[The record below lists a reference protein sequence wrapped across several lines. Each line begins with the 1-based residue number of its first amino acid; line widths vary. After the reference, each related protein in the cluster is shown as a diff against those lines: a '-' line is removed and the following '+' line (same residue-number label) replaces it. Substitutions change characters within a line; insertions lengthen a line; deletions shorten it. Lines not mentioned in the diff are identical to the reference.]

1 MRRFIVGGYTLE
13 VKMLTYIAVV
23 LTLILITQVI
33 RVTQNGISLYRQNKA
48 INEELNRLSGV
59 TDEDLEIQKKAY
71 RLIVS
76 FFENIKVDKKDEN
89 RVSFL

>member
-1 MRRFIVGGYTLE
+1 
-13 VKMLTYIAVV
+13 MLTYIAVV

-48 INEELNRLSGV
+48 IDKELNRLGGV
-59 TDEDLEIQKKAY
+59 TDEDLETQKKAY

-76 FFENIKVDKKDEN
+76 LFENIKVDKEDEN
-89 RVSFL
+89 RVSLL

>member
-1 MRRFIVGGYTLE
+1 
-13 VKMLTYIAVV
+13 MLTYIAVV

-48 INEELNRLSGV
+48 IDKELNRLGGV

-76 FFENIKVDKKDEN
+76 FFENIKVDKKEEN
-89 RVSFL
+89 RVSLL